1 MFDNSQ
7 KMIVSG
13 LQRSGHHAIAVWA
26 IHQQKNV
33 NEFSIKTLSQW
44 IFYLEHSNDIS
55 FLLNNPLRVEEGE
68 GKEHFDS
75 LFAEYEYM
83 NPSLIVATHGVDE
96 CTTQDIKRVT
106 AESPIFSDWTRKVLV
121 VRDYHNWVAS
131 CLGMVLRDE
140 DKPLE
145 QMFND
150 THIETYI
157 NHCERFLDNDYSFD
171 FVLFNSWADDYNYRR
186 RVAERLGLFFN
197 DVARDQ
203 TSIFGG
209 GSSFDG
215 LNYLKSASKMNVNER
230 YLQVWDNPIY
240 QKMIKRSPRAI
251 NLSERIFHELRS
263 KTHTVS

>member
-7 KMIVSG
+7 KIIVSG

-26 IHQQKNV
+26 VHQQKGIS
-33 NEFSIKTLSQW
+33 EFRIKTLSQW
-44 IFYLEHSNDIS
+44 IFYLEHLNDIS

-96 CTTQDIKRVT
+96 CATQV
-106 AESPIFSDWTRKVLV
+106 
-121 VRDYHNWVAS
+121 
-131 CLGMVLRDE
+131 
-140 DKPLE
+140 
-145 QMFND
+145 FND

-157 NHCERFLDNDYSFD
+157 NHCERFLDKDYSFD

-186 RVAERLGLFFN
+186 QVAERLGLFFN
-197 DVARDQ
+197 DAARDQ

-215 LNYLKSASKMNVNER
+215 LNYLKDASKMNVNER
-230 YLQVWDNPIY
+230 YLQVWDNPTY
-240 QKMIKRSPRAI
+240 QKMIKRSSRAI
-251 NLSERIFHELRS
+251 NLSERIFYELRN
-263 KTHTVS
+263 KTHAVS

>member
-1 MFDNSQ
+1 
-7 KMIVSG
+7 MIVSG

-26 IHQQKNV
+26 IHQQKGV

-44 IFYLEHSNDIS
+44 IFYLEHLNDIS

-83 NPSLIVATHGVDE
+83 NPGLIVATHGVDE

-106 AESPIFSDWTRKVLV
+106 AESPIFPDWTRKVLV

-171 FVLFNSWADDYNYRR
+171 FVLFNSWVDDYNYRR

-230 YLQVWDNPIY
+230 YLQVWDNPLY